1 MNEGRQ
7 ITKEQAEACM
17 RADSQFCVR
26 VGKNSTAD
34 TYFYG
39 NETLFLVDP
48 TKDEYSAFKT
58 ITERLNAARSLEP
71 HIHADPNNTFE
82 RLFGSERELT
92 FEEVGAALFRWET
105 VKVIFPD
112 KDDALIKLV
121 IDRRQLEIHESDDGG
136 KTWGVGFLPDEPWKY
151 TLYKEPTQPE
161 PTTEPLT
168 LEALEARV
176 KALEERS

>member
-17 RADSQFCVR
+17 RADSQFCVDWI
-26 VGKNSTAD
+26 GK
-34 TYFYG
+34 TYKMINGLVCYLDAAFIYG
-39 NETLFLVDP
+39 WGIDRLWND
-48 TKDEYSAFKT
+48 DEMW
-58 ITERLNAARSLEP
+58 RLNPIARIAS
-71 HIHADPNNTFE
+71 DPSNA
-82 RLFGSERELT
+82 FGSERELT

-121 IDRRQLEIHESDDGG
+121 IDRGQLEIHESDDGG